1 MVSRRTEPI
10 EEDQMIPPDRSRL
23 VWRRSSRSGG
33 DCVEVASI
41 QGVLAMVRDSK
52 DPSGPVL
59 AFPASSWTSFLP
71 R

>member
-1 MVSRRTEPI
+1 M
-10 EEDQMIPPDRSRL
+10 MAPDLSRL
-23 VWRRSSRSGG
+23 VWRASSRSGG
-33 DCVEVASI
+33 DQCVEVASI

-59 AFPASSWTSFLP
+59 AFPASSWVSFLP